1 MSKTFLVAD
10 IGGTNTNLAL
20 ARHDGKTI
28 ELVFK
33 ERYSTQDERSLLE
46 PVQRFLNA
54 ARSLGFSEAIDFC
67 CVSGAGPVQADET
80 IQLTNAPWSI
90 SGPELSALL
99 GVPVRLIN
107 DFTALSYAVTL
118 LDYKNEAEITRLP
131 HLDGSLGEPA
141 DGLMLIVGAG
151 TGLGVGFVDKH
162 GKSVTAYPSEG
173 GHSELPCFDALSHD
187 FHEWLSKRYGYPAGA
202 ELAIS
207 GQGIANIFEFV
218 CTAKLDSRL
227 IAAEYGIP
235 LFSSDS
241 ALSSIPGTGLE
252 ASMNAGSAASLDA
265 GVNSGIVASLDAGP
279 SELSK
284 NILKM
289 PRTAWPAAIAA
300 NSRSDVHCAL
310 TMELFVRLY
319 ALKAANL
326 VSILLPRG
334 GVWLAGGISSKNE
347 LWLLENHR
355 FMRWFE
361 KNYAPHIREFLSKT
375 PVLIVKNYDISLLGA
390 AEAAHQFSEH
400 S

>member
-20 ARHDGKTI
+20 ARHGGKTI

-46 PVQRFLNA
+46 PVQRFLKA
-54 ARSLGFSEAIDFC
+54 ASSFGFSEAIDFC

-90 SGPELSALL
+90 SASELSALL

-118 LDYKNEAEITRLP
+118 LNYKNEAEITRLP

-151 TGLGVGFVDKH
+151 TGLGVGFVDRH

-187 FHEWLSKRYGYPAGA
+187 FHEWLSERYGYPAGA

-218 CTAKLDSRL
+218 CTEKLDARM

-235 LFSSDS
+235 Q
-241 ALSSIPGTGLE
+241 PGSGSGL
-252 ASMNAGSAASLDA
+252 GSGLDA
-265 GVNSGIVASLDAGP
+265 GLEASLDAGP

-284 NILKM
+284 GILKT

-300 NSRSDVHCAL
+300 NSRTDVHCAL

-347 LWLLENHR
+347 TWLLENHR

-400 S
+400 G